1 MIDANAL
8 AGYRRAIA
16 RRGQPVIVR
25 RVNGDAPNTATFD
38 ARVPAIVMDYV
49 AKQPVAGVKPEGD
62 ITLGARNV
70 ILLEDDLRQ
79 KRFPLPVTKND
90 KVIVLGIEGEDEELN
105 IMELDPNKRR
115 IAGAIDIVAEGA

>member
-1 MIDANAL
+1 
-8 AGYRRAIA
+8 
-16 RRGQPVIVR
+16 
-25 RVNGDAPNTATFD
+25 
-38 ARVPAIVMDYV
+38 MDYV
-49 AKQPVAGVKPEGD
+49 AKQPVADVKPEGD

-90 KVIVLGIEGEDEELN
+90 KVIVLGAEGEDEELN
-105 IMELDPNKRR
+105 IMEFDPNKRR

>member
-1 MIDANAL
+1 
-8 AGYRRAIA
+8 
-16 RRGQPVIVR
+16 VIVR

-38 ARVPAIVMDYV
+38 ARVLAIVMDYV
-49 AKQPVAGVKPEGD
+49 AKQPVADVKPEGN

-90 KVIVLGIEGEDEELN
+90 KVIVLGVEGEDEELN
-105 IMELDPNKRR
+105 IMEFDPNKRR